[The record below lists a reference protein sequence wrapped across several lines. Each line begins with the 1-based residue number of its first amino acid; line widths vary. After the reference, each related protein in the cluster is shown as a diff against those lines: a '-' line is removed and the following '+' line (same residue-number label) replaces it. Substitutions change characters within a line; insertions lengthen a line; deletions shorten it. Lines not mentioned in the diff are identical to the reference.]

1 MALEVRRVDVVTGE
15 LLMPWTTFPSQCAA
29 ARALKAQGLTDP
41 TISRLTRGLE
51 PHWNG
56 FEARRCGAR
65 DIGAAADDADDEA
78 GARAHPSPP
87 HLASTLSANA
97 RAASITVEV
106 PREAYYSRVGILRIC

>member
-1 MALEVRRVDVVTGE
+1 MVTGE
-15 LLMPWTTFPSQCAA
+15 VLLPWTTFPSQRIA
-29 ARALKAQGLTDP
+29 ARTFTSQGLNLSA
-41 TISRLTRGLE
+41 ISQLARGIK

-56 FEARRCGAR
+56 FEARLCGDR
-65 DIGAAADDADDEA
+65 DDGAAADDADDEV

-106 PREAYYSRVGILRIC
+106 PREAYYSRVGILQIC